1 MFIKNASVCEFE
13 EENMEINDNK
23 SIGVLIDGHLISQ
36 GKATY
41 RGNRQRGRALT
52 VEVSIKETYVFE
64 KMVRVFKALVD
75 DEYTPKWIKEKIN
88 QLILDEL

>member
-1 MFIKNASVCEFE
+1 MRDLIAYKCLECGHYTIASSDGIRCSKC
-13 EENMEINDNK
+13 N
-23 SIGVLIDGHLISQ
+23 GHLISQ

-41 RGNRQRGRALT
+41 RENRQQGRALT
-52 VEVSIKETYVFE
+52 VKVSIKETYVFE